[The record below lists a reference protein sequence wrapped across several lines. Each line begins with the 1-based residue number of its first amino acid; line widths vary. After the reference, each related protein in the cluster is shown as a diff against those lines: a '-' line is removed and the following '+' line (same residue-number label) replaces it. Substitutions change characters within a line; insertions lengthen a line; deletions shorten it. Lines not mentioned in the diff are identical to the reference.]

1 MRVDTQNTPQR
12 GQLGKLLEAFAVAMM
27 TSANGHGALVSRP
40 MAALEMDDTGALWF
54 FTQAHSAKTDQLRRI
69 NLSFSDKS
77 ASTYVSLSGRG
88 EVNLDRE
95 RIERLWT
102 PFARPW
108 FPKGSG
114 SADLALLRFVPQMA
128 EYWDAPHNKMVRL
141 FAIAA
146 SVVAG
151 QAVALGAHE
160 RLDGLDPPAPA
171 KAAKAAS
178 ELGW

>member
-141 FAIAA
+141 FAMAA

-151 QAVALGAHE
+151 QPVALGTHE
-160 RLDGLDPPAPA
+160 NLNDLDPLAPA
-171 KAAKAAS
+171 NAAS
-178 ELGW
+178 ETGW

>member
-108 FPKGSG
+108 FPKGSR

-141 FAIAA
+141 FAMAA

-151 QAVALGAHE
+151 QPVALGTHE
-160 RLDGLDPPAPA
+160 NLNDLDPLAPA
-171 KAAKAAS
+171 NAAS
-178 ELGW
+178 ETGW